1 VDADWVV
8 VADILRPRGNRGELL
23 AVSQTDVPG
32 RLETLKQAT
41 VRLSNGSQIS
51 VEIEAAWTH
60 SGFSILKLKGVDSI
74 SAAEGF
80 RGADLCVPVSERGDL
95 AEGEYFQ
102 SDLLGCLLVERASG
116 NPLGPVEGFEHCGG
130 PPLIE
135 VRVDGREVLIPF
147 VPSICKEVNL
157 AARKIFVDLPD
168 GLLDL

>member
-1 VDADWVV
+1 MDADWVV

-41 VRLSNGSQIS
+41 VRLSNGSQVS
-51 VEIEAAWTH
+51 VQIETAWTH
-60 SGFSILKLKGVDSI
+60 NGLFILKLKGVDSI
-74 SAAEGF
+74 SAAEEF
-80 RGADLCVPVSERGDL
+80 RGADLCVPVSERGNL

-116 NPLGPVEGFEHCGG
+116 KPLGAVEGFEQCGG

-157 AARKIFVDLPD
+157 AARKIFVDLPE